1 MSIYMHMCVHTH
13 IHTLT
18 HNTTTK
24 LCRDQL
30 ILGNTAAMDISILQL
45 LHLSWKRILHIS
57 RYLHIKL
64 TDMFHYFFFFAYGFR
79 ADHSILD
86 NQWPHSKMRLIL
98 LYQQSLVACS
108 SMSGGGNL
116 QNYPPSL
123 LASSLILS
131 FSTLAYA
138 AFSRRDC
145 FTADFLIC

>member
-1 MSIYMHMCVHTH
+1 
-13 IHTLT
+13 
-18 HNTTTK
+18 
-24 LCRDQL
+24 
-30 ILGNTAAMDISILQL
+30 
-45 LHLSWKRILHIS
+45 
-57 RYLHIKL
+57 
-64 TDMFHYFFFFAYGFR
+64 MFHYFFFFAYGFR

-145 FTADFLIC
+145 FTADFLICQILQSFCLLFQDVPLVIGGRAMLQMYHLGLGSLGLVDLYIIAQLFSVIVSICCKERLP